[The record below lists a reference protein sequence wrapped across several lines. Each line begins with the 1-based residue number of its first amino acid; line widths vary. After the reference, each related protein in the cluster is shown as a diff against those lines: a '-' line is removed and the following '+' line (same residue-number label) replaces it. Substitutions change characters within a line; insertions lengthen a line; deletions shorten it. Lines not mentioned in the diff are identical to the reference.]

1 MDAKTYE
8 NLFRPIKIGN
18 IELTNRTAVA
28 PMNNM
33 LQDANGFVGF
43 DSLCYYTRRARG
55 GFGLIISEA
64 MSNDPFHDKYNYFNI
79 SRMYEPNHVLGW
91 RNIVDGVHS
100 FGGRII
106 GQICGGGAGRQHA
119 DPKGLVPPAA
129 ASPIPIDIDPATL
142 AKNYEKNKFLMS
154 HLKGPMPR
162 EVTTS
167 EVWGVIEAFYNTTR
181 LAIKAGLDG
190 VELHSCHGYFG
201 HNFLSPNQNKRTD
214 EFGGSFENR
223 TRFLRESFKRIMQ
236 AIKDEGAGDKFVAGC
251 RTSAAEHTPNGFTY
265 DDAIKFHEMLIDLG
279 SSFVD
284 LSDGAGYE
292 RWNYFLPSA
301 DLMPYKVEQAKYFD
315 ARLNVPILVPSIH
328 DPDLAAQV
336 ANETKNV
343 IISLGRQSLADPDWP
358 NKVKE
363 GRIEDIK
370 RCTRCNLGC
379 IVQYGIFQAV
389 QLRCMLNP
397 EQGKERYD
405 MANWPKPMTPSG
417 KYLR

>member
-1 MDAKTYE
+1 MDQKYE
-8 NLFRPIKIGN
+8 NLFKPIKMGN
-18 IELTNRTAVA
+18 IEVSNRVAVA
-28 PMNNM
+28 AMNNM

-43 DSLCYYTRRARG
+43 DSLCYYTRRVRG

-64 MSNDPFHDKYNYFNI
+64 LSCSPFHDQFNIFNI
-79 SRMYEPNHVLGW
+79 SRLYEANHALAW
-91 RNIVDGVHS
+91 RNVVDGVHA

-106 GQICGGGAGRQHA
+106 GQLAGGGSGRQHH
-119 DPKGLVPPAA
+119 DPKGILQPVA
-129 ASPIPIDIDPATL
+129 ASPVPLDIDPSTL
-142 AKNYEKNKFLMS
+142 AKNYDKNKYLMS
-154 HLKGPMPR
+154 HLKGQMPR
-162 EVTTS
+162 EFTTS
-167 EVWGVIEAFYNTTR
+167 EVWSIIEAYYNTTR
-181 LAIKAGLDG
+181 LAIKAGFDG
-190 VELHSCHGYFG
+190 VELHACHGYFG
-201 HNFLSPNQNKRTD
+201 HNFISPNHNKRTD

-223 TRFLRESFKRIMQ
+223 TRCLRESFKQIMR
-236 AIKDEGAGDKFVAGC
+236 AIKDEGVEDKFVAGC
-251 RTSAAEHTPNGFTY
+251 RTSAAEHTPGGFTY
-265 DDAIKFHEMLIDLG
+265 DDVIKMHQMLIDLG

-301 DLMPYKVEQAKYFD
+301 DMMPYKVEQAKYFD

-343 IISLGRQSLADPDWP
+343 IVAQGRQSLADPDWP
-358 NKVKE
+358 NKIKE
-363 GRIEDIK
+363 GNIKEIK

-379 IVQYGIFQAV
+379 IVTYGIFQGV

-405 MANWPKPMTPSG
+405 MANWPKPMVPSG